1 MKKRT
6 FGHSEKCRQSQCV
19 AIRFWQV
26 ICIDRLR
33 ANSNFG
39 MLRLA
44 LRKTGGQEIWR
55 QGFGEAVDG
64 LELGAFGVA
73 IRF

>member
-1 MKKRT
+1 MG
-6 FGHSEKCRQSQCV
+6 FEGHT
-19 AIRFWQV
+19 
-26 ICIDRLR
+26 

-44 LRKTGGQEIWR
+44 LHKTGGQEIWR
-55 QGFGEAVDG
+55 QGFGEAVDV
-64 LELGAFGVA
+64 LELDAFGVA